1 MGTVFDKKVLL
12 LDSRFKPIRIITVRG
27 AIHLMFRE
35 VAQVMNANWERFY
48 VDEWIEETKELLKQD
63 PNTSVIRSVDS
74 AFAVPDVIYLS
85 DFKMTSHASR
95 CACNKK
101 NIVLR
106 DHSTCQYCGTMVSL
120 DSASIDHVIP
130 RSRNGEYVWSNVVTS
145 CVKCN
150 QAKGDKTPEE
160 WGVPLKKDLVPLQW
174 DTKFIK
180 EVHSKMKEENKIWE
194 LFL

>member
-27 AIHLMFRE
+27 AIHLLFRE
-35 VAQVMNANWERFY
+35 VAQVMNANWQKFTTE
-48 VDEWIEETKELLKQD
+48 EWFKETDIMLKSNPELR
-63 PNTSVIRSVDS
+63 VIRSVDS
-74 AFAVPDVIYLS
+74 AMAVPDVICLTE
-85 DFKMTSHASR
+85 FKMTTHASR

-106 DHSTCQYCGTMVSL
+106 DHNTCQYCGTVVSL
-120 DSASIDHVIP
+120 DKASIDHVMP
-130 RSRNGEYVWSNVVTS
+130 SSRNGQYVWTNVVTS

-160 WGVPLKKDLVPLQW
+160 WGRPLMKKPAALKW
-174 DTKFIK
+174 DTKFIR
-180 EVHSKMKEENKIWE
+180 EVHKNMKNENKVWE
-194 LFL
+194 MFL

>member
-27 AIHLMFRE
+27 AIHLLFRE
-35 VAQVMNANWERFY
+35 VAQVMNANWQKFTTE
-48 VDEWIEETKELLKQD
+48 EWFKETDIMLKSNPELR
-63 PNTSVIRSVDS
+63 VIRSIDR
-74 AFAVPDVIYLS
+74 AMALPDVICLTE
-85 DFKMTSHASR
+85 FKMTTHASR

-106 DHSTCQYCGTMVSL
+106 DHNTCQYCGTVVSL
-120 DSASIDHVIP
+120 DKASIDHVLP
-130 RSRNGEYVWSNVVTS
+130 SSRNGQYVWTNVVTS

-160 WGVPLKKDLVPLQW
+160 WGRPLKKQPVALKW

-180 EVHSKMKEENKIWE
+180 EVHRNMKNENKVWE
-194 LFL
+194 MFL

>member
-27 AIHLMFRE
+27 AIHLLFRE
-35 VAQVMNANWERFY
+35 VAQVMNANWQKFTTE
-48 VDEWIEETKELLKQD
+48 EWFNETKALLKNN
-63 PNTSVIRSVDS
+63 PELRVIRSVDS
-74 AFAVPDVIYLS
+74 AMAVPDVICLTE
-85 DFKMTSHASR
+85 FKMTTHASR

-106 DHSTCQYCGTMVSL
+106 DHNTCQYCGVVISL
-120 DSASIDHVIP
+120 EKASIDHVMP
-130 RSRNGEYVWSNVVTS
+130 SSRNGQYVWTNVVTS

-160 WGVPLKKDLVPLQW
+160 WGRPLQKKPAALKW
-174 DTKFIK
+174 DTKFIR
-180 EVHSKMKEENKIWE
+180 EVHRNMKNENKVWE
-194 LFL
+194 MFL

>member
-27 AIHLMFRE
+27 AIHLLFRE
-35 VAQVMNANWERFY
+35 VAQVMNANWERFSA
-48 VDEWIEETKELLKQD
+48 DEWLGKTKEMLKQNPD
-63 PNTSVIRSVDS
+63 TKVIRSIDS
-74 AFAVPDVIYLS
+74 AFAVPDVIYLTE
-85 DFKMTSHASR
+85 FKMTSHASR

-106 DHSTCQYCGTMVSL
+106 DHNTCQYCGTMVSL
-120 DSASIDHVIP
+120 DSASIDHILP
-130 RSRNGEYVWSNVVTS
+130 RSRSGQYIWTNVVTS
-145 CVKCN
+145 CVTCN

-160 WGVPLKKDLVPLQW
+160 WGVPLKKEPVPLQW

-180 EVHSKMKEENKIWE
+180 EVHSKMGEENKIWE
-194 LFL
+194 MFL

>member
-27 AIHLMFRE
+27 AIHLLFRE
-35 VAQVMNANWERFY
+35 VAQVMNANWQKFTTE
-48 VDEWIEETKELLKQD
+48 EWFKETKVMLKENPELR
-63 PNTSVIRSVDS
+63 VIRSVDS
-74 AFAVPDVIYLS
+74 AMAVPDVICLTE
-85 DFKMTSHASR
+85 FKMTTHASR

-106 DHSTCQYCGTMVSL
+106 DHNTCQYCGVMISL
-120 DSASIDHVIP
+120 EKASIDHVMP
-130 RSRNGEYVWSNVVTS
+130 SSRNGQYVWTNVVTS

-160 WGVPLKKDLVPLQW
+160 WGRPLQKKPAALKW
-174 DTKFIK
+174 DTKFIR
-180 EVHSKMKEENKIWE
+180 EVHRNMKNENKVWE
-194 LFL
+194 MFL

>member
-27 AIHLMFRE
+27 AIHLLFRE
-35 VAQVMNANWERFY
+35 VAEVMNRDWQRFTAE
-48 VDEWIEETKELLKQD
+48 EWLEETKILLMDNPEL
-63 PNTSVIRSVDS
+63 SVIRSVDS
-74 AFAVPDVIYLS
+74 SFAVPDVICLTE
-85 DFKMTSHASR
+85 FKMTTHASR

-106 DHSTCQYCGTMVSL
+106 DHNTCQYCGTVVTL
-120 DSASIDHVIP
+120 DKASIDHVLP
-130 RSRNGEYVWSNVVTS
+130 RSRNGQYVWKNVVTS

-160 WGVPLKKDLVPLQW
+160 WGKTLLKKPEALKW

-180 EVHSKMKEENKIWE
+180 EVHSKMRDENRVWE
-194 LFL
+194 MFL

>member
-27 AIHLMFRE
+27 AIHLLFRE
-35 VAQVMNANWERFY
+35 VAQVMNANWERFSA
-48 VDEWIEETKELLKQD
+48 DEWLGKTKEMLKQNPD
-63 PNTSVIRSVDS
+63 TKVIRSIDS
-74 AFAVPDVIYLS
+74 AFAVPDVIYLTE
-85 DFKMTSHASR
+85 FKMTSHASR

-106 DHSTCQYCGTMVSL
+106 DHNTCQYCGTMVSL
-120 DSASIDHVIP
+120 DSASIDHVLP
-130 RSRNGEYVWSNVVTS
+130 RSRSGQYIWTNVVTS
-145 CVKCN
+145 CVTCN

-160 WGVPLKKDLVPLQW
+160 WGCPLKREPAPLQW

-180 EVHSKMKEENKIWE
+180 EVHSKMGEENKIWE
-194 LFL
+194 MFL